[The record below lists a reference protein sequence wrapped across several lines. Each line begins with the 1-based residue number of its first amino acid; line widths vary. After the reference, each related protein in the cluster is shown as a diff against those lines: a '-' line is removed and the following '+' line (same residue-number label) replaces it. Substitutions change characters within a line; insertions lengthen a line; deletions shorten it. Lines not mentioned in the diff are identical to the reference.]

1 MTNEQFWTLAWR
13 GAVVFLLLAN
23 LAAAI
28 RIMNFVREI

>member
-13 GAVVFLLLAN
+13 GAALVLLLAN
-23 LAAAI
+23 LVAAI